1 MLQHVTAPRQGSV
14 RHYRC
19 PVLRTVATHVHCVRQ
34 SEALVELYAI
44 DSITFGISTGTTGSA
59 STGLLLYF
67 RDEHNASDIVKIR
80 SEVAQIFSTFLEH

>member
-1 MLQHVTAPRQGSV
+1 M
-14 RHYRC
+14 
-19 PVLRTVATHVHCVRQ
+19 
-34 SEALVELYAI
+34 ELYAI